1 VAIVSNIDF
10 NFIPTYIIRG
20 DMRSKVW
27 IICFEKRKKKNDR
40 HVCDACLK
48 LVLSF
53 ERNFIDLNPYD

>member
-1 VAIVSNIDF
+1 
-10 NFIPTYIIRG
+10 
-20 DMRSKVW
+20 MRSKVW
-27 IICFEKRKKKNDR
+27 IIRFEKSIKKNGR